1 MKFDFLFCKY
11 YFICYI
17 VAIFSWDRICCCC
30 RPNDTEKEVLTS
42 LVQPKPIPVLISINF
57 IVPKVFVVKKYQL
70 TWCSLLKLYRLCT
83 RKGRLVGVC
92 GTVGSSKSSLISA
105 ILGQMILVQGRVTV
119 DGSFAYVSQQAWI
132 INCTLRDNILFGETF
147 DVERLIFQK
156 QRIIKRNI
164 F

>member
-1 MKFDFLFCKY
+1 MLTQIAANYEFLIWILQPNVFKITIRAFYPWKKSSLFPRSQSIGASHWPFIMERLFGTLPSRKLKQRNLVCMKFDFLFCKY

-42 LVQPKPIPVLISINF
+42 LVQPKPIPVLISINL

-83 RKGRLVGVC
+83 
-92 GTVGSSKSSLISA
+92 
-105 ILGQMILVQGRVTV
+105 
-119 DGSFAYVSQQAWI
+119 
-132 INCTLRDNILFGETF
+132 
-147 DVERLIFQK
+147 
-156 QRIIKRNI
+156 
-164 F
+164 